1 MVGNCP
7 NLTFQSLVDGLIE
20 EKKMCV
26 NSLAE
31 AVGCD
36 RATIRRNRDG
46 TNKKK
51 AIIVSMG
58 IALGLNLSEMY
69 YFLYY
74 AGITLCPAIPV
85 DKCYISAIETT
96 KGFGLSRV
104 KRCNEILFDNGFI
117 SSQGKE

>member
-1 MVGNCP
+1 M
-7 NLTFQSLVDGLIE
+7 VDGLLE
-20 EKKMCV
+20 EKKMSA

-46 TNKKK
+46 TNTKK

-58 IALGLNLSEMY
+58 IALGLNLNEMY
-69 YFLYY
+69 YFLFY

-85 DKCYISAIETT
+85 EKCYISAIENT

-104 KRCNEILFDNGFI
+104 KKCNDILFDNGFI
-117 SSQGKE
+117 SSLKKE

>member
-1 MVGNCP
+1 M
-7 NLTFQSLVDGLIE
+7 VDGLLE
-20 EKKMCV
+20 EKKMSIK
-26 NSLAE
+26 SLAE

-51 AIIVSMG
+51 AVIISMG

-74 AGITLCPAIPV
+74 AGLTLCPAIPV
-85 DKCYISAIETT
+85 EKCYISAIEST

-104 KRCNEILFDNGFI
+104 TKCNEFLFENGFV
-117 SSQGKE
+117 SSLDKEYL